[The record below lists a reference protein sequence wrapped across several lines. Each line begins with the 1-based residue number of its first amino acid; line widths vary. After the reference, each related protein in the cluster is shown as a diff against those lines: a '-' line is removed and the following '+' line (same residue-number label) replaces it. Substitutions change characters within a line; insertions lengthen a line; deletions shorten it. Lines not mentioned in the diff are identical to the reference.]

1 MDVTAVV
8 PVSLERLQ
16 AISLNDAAREGHI
29 LEAKVEAMLNSNLA
43 RIAVAGHSLNVATPR
58 PLPVG
63 AYLTLRAEHDG
74 GQLRLV
80 TQGPIRGGEMS
91 TPPPVQGPPP
101 NLLDPV
107 KAVLSKIQAM
117 TVEATLA
124 EGAPGTAPAAGQA
137 GATAAPATGIL
148 PQAPASTPAQTAQLG
163 SMLAEQALADA
174 LMPDNAPLAGRAAPP
189 PPPPTAPH
197 LSQTGVPPSGGGA
210 ALLAELLE
218 TRPPAQTAPLVPIL
232 AERALVQALRPEG
245 TPVTGANVPPGVA
258 QAQAAAVPA
267 GLPHQAGVVPG
278 TPSGHP
284 VAVAAALAAE
294 ASEAR
299 AQNTALSDALAAYA
313 ATDTSTAA
321 PRAERAPVL
330 FNFEIPLYFP
340 GNQAPLRLEVEHDQQ
355 REDED
360 GSPLPPSWTIR
371 FDAEAGALGM
381 IHAAITQVG
390 ERIGVQ
396 LWAERGQTAALF
408 QDSAGELQNALV
420 ASNLKLEALTIA
432 EGKPAEPE
440 QPEREP
446 QERRL

>member
-1 MDVTAVV
+1 MEVTAVV

-16 AISLNDAAREGHI
+16 ALSLNDAAREGHI

-91 TPPPVQGPPP
+91 APPAVQGPPP

-124 EGAPGTAPAAGQA
+124 QGAPGSAPAAGQG
-137 GATAAPATGIL
+137 GATPAPATAVL
-148 PQAPASTPAQTAQLG
+148 PQAPAGAPPQVAQLG
-163 SMLAEQALADA
+163 SMLAEQALAEA
-174 LMPDNAPLAGRAAPP
+174 LMPENPRPTATATPP
-189 PPPPTAPH
+189 PAQQS
-197 LSQTGVPPSGGGA
+197 SQTGMPPAGGGA

-218 TRPPAQTAPLVPIL
+218 TKPPAQTAPLVPIL

-245 TPVTGANVPPGVA
+245 TPVTGPSVPPGVA

-267 GLPHQAGVVPG
+267 GLPHQAGLVPG

-284 VAVAAALAAE
+284 VALAAALAAE

-313 ATDTSTAA
+313 ATDTSPAA
-321 PRAERAPVL
+321 TRAERLPVL
-330 FNFEIPLYFP
+330 FSFEIPLYFP
-340 GNQAPLRLEVEHDQQ
+340 GNQAPLRLEVEHDQH

-360 GSPLPPSWTIR
+360 GKPLPPSWTIR
-371 FDAEAGALGM
+371 FDAEAGPLGM
-381 IHAAITQVG
+381 IHAAITQVD

-408 QDSAGELQNALV
+408 QDSAGELQTALV

-432 EGKPAEPE
+432 EGKPAEPQHE
-440 QPEREP
+440 HEP

>member
-16 AISLNDAAREGHI
+16 ALSLNDAAREGHI

-91 TPPPVQGPPP
+91 APPPVQGPPP

-124 EGAPGTAPAAGQA
+124 EGTPRTAPAAGQG
-137 GATAAPATGIL
+137 GATPAPATAVL
-148 PQAPASTPAQTAQLG
+148 PQAPAGAPAQAAQLG
-163 SMLAEQALADA
+163 SMLAEQALAEA
-174 LMPDNAPLAGRAAPP
+174 LMPENPRPTATATPP
-189 PPPPTAPH
+189 PAQQSSPTGMPPA
-197 LSQTGVPPSGGGA
+197 GGGA

-218 TRPPAQTAPLVPIL
+218 TRPPAQTASLVPIL

-267 GLPHQAGVVPG
+267 GLPHQAGLVPG

-284 VAVAAALAAE
+284 VAAALAAE

-330 FNFEIPLYFP
+330 FSFEIPLYFP

-420 ASNLKLEALTIA
+420 ASNLKLEALSIA
-432 EGKPAEPE
+432 EGKPAEPQ